1 MITVEMQG
9 AMEAEATESHAEKRT
24 EAQGRLSGV
33 SSDSPLMTPY
43 RFRCDQSL
51 FHDIPYLIESACQ
64 SIMLSTRTGSLVE
77 SGSMDCKVERAL

>member
-43 RFRCDQSL
+43 SFRCDQSL
-51 FHDIPYLIESACQ
+51 FPDIPYLIEPACQ
-64 SIMLSTRTGSLVE
+64 SIMLLTRIE
-77 SGSMDCKVERAL
+77 SALEDPTR